1 VGIDLM
7 IAIYDRTQEDII
19 NKTEKAYMNLADLNR
34 LETNV
39 ETLCTELSITF
50 AKHTWIAGKK
60 PKATDYQR
68 IKAALDS
75 IASSYPVLLLVPS
88 RPFNTYQ
95 KWNDLEYML
104 YQTDKILNE
113 NINNQPYCGEFYC
126 GEYGYLG

>member
-68 IKAALDS
+68 IKAA
-75 IASSYPVLLLVPS
+75 
-88 RPFNTYQ
+88 
-95 KWNDLEYML
+95 
-104 YQTDKILNE
+104 
-113 NINNQPYCGEFYC
+113 
-126 GEYGYLG
+126 